1 MATYREALCRAE
13 ARLAKA
19 GVEEAALDAW
29 LLFSWVSGISRA
41 VYFMDRDRPWTDQE
55 EQKRYEAVIGKR
67 AQRTPLQYLTGVQQ
81 FMGLDFQV
89 TPSVLIPRQDTET
102 LVEWVLADEKR
113 LDQEREAGRVPGESR
128 ALRRGP
134 LLDLCTGSGCIGL
147 SLARLGGLEVTLAD
161 LSGKALA
168 VAEENG
174 RRLGVEVRLYAGDL
188 FDALPKGERYDVI
201 VSNPP
206 YIESSVIETLQEEVR
221 DYEPRMALDGQA
233 DGLYFYRRLAKE
245 APFWLKPGG
254 RLYVEIGYNQGTAV
268 RRLFTEAG
276 FSAVEFRRDLAGND
290 RVVRGVYWNV

>member
-102 LVEWVLADEKR
+102 LVEYALQR
-113 LDQEREAGRVPGESR
+113 LRPGDRV
-128 ALRRGP
+128 
-134 LLDLCTGSGCIGL
+134 LDLCTGSGCIGI
-147 SLARLGGLEVTLAD
+147 SLMKLGGARVWCTDISE
-161 LSGKALA
+161 KALA
-168 VAEENG
+168 VARSNG
-174 RRLGVEVRLYAGDL
+174 QRLGCDGISWIRSDL
-188 FDALPKGERYDVI
+188 LEQIEEKAFDMI

-206 YIESSVIETLQEEVR
+206 YIPSEVIDGLMPEVR
-221 DYEPRMALDGQA
+221 DHEPRLALDGDG
-233 DGLYFYRRLAKE
+233 DGLSFYRRLASDCKG
-245 APFWLKPGG
+245 FLKPGG
-254 RLYVEIGYNQGTAV
+254 LLCMEIGCDQGRAVAELLTA
-268 RRLFTEAG
+268 AG
-276 FSAVEFRRDLAGND
+276 WEQIFVLKDDAGRD
-290 RVVRGVYWNV
+290 RVVSAVRAGTGR

>member
-67 AQRTPLQYLTGVQQ
+67 AQRMPLQYLTGVQQ

-102 LVEWVLADEKR
+102 LVEYALQWLRPGD
-113 LDQEREAGRVPGESR
+113 RV
-128 ALRRGP
+128 
-134 LLDLCTGSGCIGL
+134 LDLCTGSGCIGI
-147 SLARLGGLEVTLAD
+147 SLMKLGGARVWCAD
-161 LSGKALA
+161 ISEKALA
-168 VAEENG
+168 VARSNG
-174 RRLGVEVRLYAGDL
+174 QRLGCDGISWIRSDL
-188 FDALPKGERYDVI
+188 LEQIEEKAFDMI

-206 YIESSVIETLQEEVR
+206 YIPSEVIDGLMPEVR
-221 DYEPRMALDGQA
+221 DHEPRLALDGDA
-233 DGLYFYRRLAKE
+233 DGLSFYRRLASDCKT
-245 APFWLKPGG
+245 FLKPGG
-254 RLYVEIGYNQGTAV
+254 LLCMEIGCDQGRAVAELLTA
-268 RRLFTEAG
+268 AG
-276 FSAVEFRRDLAGND
+276 WEQIFVLKDDAGRD
-290 RVVRGVYWNV
+290 RVVSAVRAGTGR